1 MCDRSGVSSRGEVER
16 VAMRVHRL
24 QNPLEHWLSGL
35 LFEIVSFA
43 VFITIVCA
51 VTALIVILE

>member
-1 MCDRSGVSSRGEVER
+1 
-16 VAMRVHRL
+16 MRVHRL